1 MRRLP
6 LTVFLLLALILDG
19 FVDVNRDKLK
29 VFLEGFRG
37 GDRVVKEEDIRLFVD
52 GMREQAQA
60 RER

>member
-1 MRRLP
+1 M
-6 LTVFLLLALILDG
+6 LLALILDG